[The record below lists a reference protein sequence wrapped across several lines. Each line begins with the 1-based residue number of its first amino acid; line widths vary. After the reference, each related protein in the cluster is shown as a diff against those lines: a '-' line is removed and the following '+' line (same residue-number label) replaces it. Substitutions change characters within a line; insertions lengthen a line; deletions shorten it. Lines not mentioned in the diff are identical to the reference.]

1 MHDSTSFI
9 LLLPPVGIAIFL
21 NLLYCNKK
29 TQMHFLAGAGVS
41 TLFFLE
47 KRSQPNKE
55 KTGRCFMASAFL
67 FTELVPDRGLESNNI
82 AVCLIFGLRP
92 SARFWGRGGLRSHWK
107 SPCVPQSLTFLCPGL
122 GGISIFRQVPLSE
135 CQQAVRPAAQSAVLF
150 ALGLHKVF
158 IK

>member
-107 SPCVPQSLTFLCPGL
+107 SPCVPQSLTFLCPRTGWYL
-122 GGISIFRQVPLSE
+122 HLQAGPLVGMPAGRATCCPE
-135 CQQAVRPAAQSAVLF
+135 CCIVRSWLTQN
-150 ALGLHKVF
+150 
-158 IK
+158 IY